1 MGRGFVVVGGVL
13 VVVVVGVVVIVVVV
27 VVAVA
32 GTNKDW
38 GPQNKVPE
46 LILEFACC
54 SLRAS
59 MELSAVLKKKRAN
72 TLASP
77 CKLFPRDS
85 LTDCDWHWKTNLA
98 FLYHHLEVS

>member
-1 MGRGFVVVGGVL
+1 VGRGFVVVGGVL
-13 VVVVVGVVVIVVVV
+13 VVVVVGVVVVAVVVA
-27 VVAVA
+27 VAVA

-46 LILEFACC
+46 LILEFAWC

-59 MELSAVLKKKRAN
+59 MEFSAVLKKKRAN

>member
-27 VVAVA
+27 A

-38 GPQNKVPE
+38 GPQNKLPE
-46 LILEFACC
+46 LILEFAWC
-54 SLRAS
+54 SLSAS
-59 MELSAVLKKKRAN
+59 MEFSTVLKKKRAN